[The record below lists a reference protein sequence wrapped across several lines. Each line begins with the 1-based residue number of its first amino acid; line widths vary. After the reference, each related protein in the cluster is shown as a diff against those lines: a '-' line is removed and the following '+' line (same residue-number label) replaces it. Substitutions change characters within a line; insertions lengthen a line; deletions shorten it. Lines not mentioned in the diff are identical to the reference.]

1 MKKMLGMLLLA
12 ALLAACPLAP
22 AEENVFCDPL
32 PQAVLSLEQRERSE
46 VADYIAFQMPDGS
59 ARSFLITVY
68 GSMDGFHT
76 ENGEWAMDMQLSS
89 VDGLQRPRF
98 VRHDPA
104 VPRADGSTYPD
115 ALGFDLLCEETGNRI
130 SYHDDG
136 TYFVICGWRNPA
148 TYNGEVILRG
158 REARYIPAGSRE
170 AEAVCTLGERAD
182 SIGYDF
188 DVLPVTPQEAEAMA
202 AITRE
207 AVEGAFPGY
216 DLREYTAYYG
226 DHEVS
231 ACYSRV
237 EDGVLYVKRAAFTTG
252 NRRVRVTDCMPVPL
266 SRDLLD
272 QLSSGE
278 WDGKLFL
285 TGHGSLF
292 LVDGALDTAAI
303 PVDGRI
309 IDSDLQQHALL
320 LLTEDERGERRL
332 RIVTKSSEGYE
343 MASTPALPEGA
354 YLDLFHTGDGEVQF
368 EWSVERQGETQYRT
382 ACYMR
387 LSDGRWYLSWVQG
400 SGASGVDYSCMYC
413 GVREA
418 WSYGSM
424 EGVRIGSFPDGD
436 LMNVDLNSLPASH
449 EELTACLDRSGWAV
463 VCNPDPADR
472 LHLRAKPDRGAK
484 SLGKFYNGTP
494 VQVLRQRGDWC
505 EVTVGLD
512 GCLTGWMMRQY
523 LVFGEAMDEVKCAFP
538 QVSLREEYEGR
549 PLYTSQEMTGEHAL
563 SGEYWVVGVVGDEL
577 YILLTANGGTG
588 YAPQSWLWEGNG

>member
-12 ALLAACPLAP
+12 ALLAACSLAP

-46 VADYIAFQMPDGS
+46 AADYIAFQMPDGS

-104 VPRADGSTYPD
+104 VPRADGSTYPN

-130 SYHDDG
+130 SYQYDG

-148 TYNGEVILRG
+148 VYNGEVILRG

-182 SIGYDF
+182 SIGYAF
-188 DVLPVTPQEAEAMA
+188 DVLPVTPQEGEAMA

-216 DLREYTAYYG
+216 TLRGYTAYYG
-226 DHEVS
+226 DHEAF

-237 EDGVLYVKRAAFTTG
+237 EDGVLYVKRATFTTG

-266 SRDLLD
+266 SRAFLN
-272 QLSSGE
+272 QLASGE
-278 WDGKLFL
+278 WDGKLSL
-285 TGHGSLF
+285 TGDGNLF
-292 LVDGALDTAAI
+292 LVDGALDTAAV

-320 LLTEDERGERRL
+320 LLTEDAAGVRRL
-332 RIVTKSSEGYE
+332 CIVTKGAEGYDV
-343 MASTPALPEGA
+343 AATPALPKGA
-354 YLDLFHTGDGEVQF
+354 YLDILHAGDGEVQF

-387 LSDGRWYLSWVQG
+387 LSDGRWQLSWVQ
-400 SGASGVDYSCMYC
+400 SASGVDYSSVYC
-413 GVREA
+413 GVREE
-418 WSYGSM
+418 WNSGSTK
-424 EGVRIGSFPDGD
+424 GVRIGSFPDGD
-436 LMNVDLNSLPASH
+436 LMSADLSSLPASG
-449 EELTACLDRSGWAV
+449 EELSARLDRSGWAV
-463 VCNPDPADR
+463 VCTPNPADR

-494 VQVLRQRGDWC
+494 VQVLRQQGGWC
-505 EVTVGLD
+505 EVAIGLD
-512 GCLTGWMMRQY
+512 GCLTGWMMKQY
-523 LVFGEAMDEVKCAFP
+523 LVFGEAMDEVGDAFL

-549 PLYTSQEMTGEHAL
+549 PLYTSQEMNAEHAL
-563 SGEYWVVGVVGDEL
+563 TGEYWVVGVVGDEL